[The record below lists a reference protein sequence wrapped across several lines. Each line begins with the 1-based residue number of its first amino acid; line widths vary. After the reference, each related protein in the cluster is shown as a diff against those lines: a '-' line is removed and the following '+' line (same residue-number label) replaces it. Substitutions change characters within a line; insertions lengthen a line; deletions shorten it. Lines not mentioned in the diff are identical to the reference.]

1 MTDVTERITEIITPV
16 RLDYTHTAGRA
27 QTRFLTGLI
36 EGKIRGQRCPACNK
50 VYVPP
55 RGSCATCAI
64 ATEEEVEVADQGTVT
79 TFCIVNLQFHG
90 QAREVPYVCASVLLD
105 GADLPFFGM
114 LGEVEVEQVHMGQR
128 VEAVWLP
135 REERSASF
143 ENIRYFKPIDE
154 PDAAFES
161 YKDHL

>member
-1 MTDVTERITEIITPV
+1 MAETISEIITTV

-27 QTRFLTGLI
+27 QNRFLTGLI
-36 EGKIRGQRCPACNK
+36 EGKIRGQRCPSCKK

-55 RGSCATCAI
+55 RGSCAVCAV
-64 ATEEEVEVADQGTVT
+64 ATEEEVEVADKGTVT

-90 QAREVPYVCASVLLD
+90 QAVEVPYVCGSVLLD

-114 LGEVEVEQVHMGQR
+114 LAGVEVDKVHMGQR
-128 VEAVWLP
+128 VQAVWVP
-135 REERSASF
+135 PEERKPSF
-143 ENIRYFKPIDE
+143 DNIRYFEPIDE
-154 PDAAFES
+154 PDAPFES

>member
-1 MTDVTERITEIITPV
+1 MAETINEIITPV

-27 QTRFLTGLI
+27 QNRFLTGLI
-36 EGKIRGQRCPACNK
+36 EGKIRGQRCPSCKK

-55 RGSCATCAI
+55 RGSGAICAVP
-64 ATEEEVEVADQGTVT
+64 TEEEVEVADKGTVT

-90 QAREVPYVCASVLLD
+90 QAVEIPYVCGSVLLD

-114 LGEVEVEQVHMGQR
+114 LAGVEVDKVHMGQR
-128 VEAVWLP
+128 VQAVWLP
-135 REERSASF
+135 PEERKASLD
-143 ENIRYFKPIDE
+143 NIRYFEPIDE
-154 PDAAFES
+154 PDAPFDS